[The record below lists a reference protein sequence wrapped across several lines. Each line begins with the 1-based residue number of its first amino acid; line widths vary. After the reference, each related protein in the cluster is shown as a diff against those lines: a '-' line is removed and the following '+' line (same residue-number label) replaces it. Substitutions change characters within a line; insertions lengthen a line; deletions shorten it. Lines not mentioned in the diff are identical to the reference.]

1 MTDLQLA
8 LLVIGAVV
16 VVAVFVF
23 NRIQEHRAGRSAE
36 RAFRSAAADAL
47 LGEPAAPLGGP
58 PAEPRPAPGRSAEP
72 ARGALPDERLDYVVE
87 LRFAA
92 PVPVPALREQWKPF
106 EHQYAKRAVLAVQAE
121 DGAWARLEDGDGRAS
136 SGLHAGLQLVTRE
149 GAVGEA
155 ALIEFRAAAETLA
168 AATGAIVTAPD
179 MRQAVDRAADLDRF
193 CADTDIQVVLHVVPD
208 EGAAFARSRVMR
220 FAESSGLA
228 PTTGGTYAQRA
239 ATGVTF
245 TLQASD
251 GSPLAQD
258 AAAGEDVGALSLT
271 LDVPRTPDTDAS
283 FGAMAN
289 CASRL
294 AAEVGGR
301 LADDNGRILDERA
314 LAAIG
319 SQLGEVRAAF
329 AARRIEPGS
338 DLALR
343 LFA

>member
-1 MTDLQLA
+1 MTDLQLG

-16 VVAVFVF
+16 VVGVFAF
-23 NRIQEHRAGRSAE
+23 NRIQERRAERGAQ
-36 RAFRSAAADAL
+36 RAFRSAASDAL
-47 LGEPAAPLGGP
+47 LGEPVAPPEGP
-58 PAEPRPAPGRSAEP
+58 PADPRPAPSRGAEP
-72 ARGALPDERLDYVVE
+72 ARGALPDARLDYVVE

-92 PVPVPALREQWKPF
+92 PVGVPALREHWKPF
-106 EHQYAKRAVLAVQAE
+106 GHQYAKRAVLAVQAE
-121 DGAWARLEDGDGRAS
+121 EGAWVRLEDADGVRAS
-136 SGLHAGLQLVTRE
+136 GLQAGLQLVTRD

-168 AATGAIVTAPD
+168 AATGASVTAPE
-179 MRQAVDRAADLDRF
+179 MRQAVDRAGDLDRF
-193 CADTDIQVVLHVVPD
+193 CADTDIQVVLHVVPE
-208 EGAAFARSRVMR
+208 EGAAFERSRVAR

-228 PTTGGTYAQRA
+228 LAGGGGFALQGA
-239 ATGVTF
+239 AGVVF
-245 TLQASD
+245 TLLASD

-258 AAAGEDVGALSLT
+258 PSAAERVGALSLT
-271 LDVPRTPDTDAS
+271 LDVPRTPDTDAGFRS
-283 FGAMAN
+283 MAS
-289 CASRL
+289 CARRL

-314 LAAIG
+314 LAAIE

-329 AARRIEPGS
+329 AARGIEPGS